1 MTELIQVFMGISMV
15 ILSLSA
21 SALAF
26 VMAYKVLND
35 QGE

>member
-1 MTELIQVFMGISMV
+1 MNELIQVFVGISMV

>member
-1 MTELIQVFMGISMV
+1 MTELIQVFVGISMV

>member
-1 MTELIQVFMGISMV
+1 MTDLIQVLVGISMI

-26 VMAYKVLND
+26 VFAYKVLND

>member
-1 MTELIQVFMGISMV
+1 MTELIQVFVGISMV
-15 ILSLSA
+15 ILALSA